1 MLQLSHPEEE
11 LDNIMEDVLS
21 LDESPTEAESDDDH
35 DDHYV
40 ESNDDPDWA
49 DLEDSAASGEE
60 SGEEDPLDA
69 KPRNNVR
76 YRK

>member
-1 MLQLSHPEEE
+1 MCYSYHIQKKNLTISWR
-11 LDNIMEDVLS
+11 MC
-21 LDESPTEAESDDDH
+21 SPTEAESEDDH